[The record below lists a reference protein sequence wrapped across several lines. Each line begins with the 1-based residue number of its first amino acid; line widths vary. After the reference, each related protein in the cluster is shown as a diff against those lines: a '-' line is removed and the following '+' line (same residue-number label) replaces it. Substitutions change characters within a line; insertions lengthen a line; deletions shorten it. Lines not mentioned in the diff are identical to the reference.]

1 MALPE
6 FHVMQPHSLD
16 AALAARRADPSSR
29 FIAGGTD
36 LIPNLRRGLA
46 APASLIDVRCIP
58 ELRSITRSPE
68 GLALGAAVTLA
79 ELIDDG
85 AIAKA
90 FPALVAAAAAVAAPA
105 LREAGTL
112 GGNIC
117 LDTRCMFYNESAWWR
132 AANAFC
138 LKREGDRC
146 HVAPGGTRCY
156 AAYSGDLAAPL
167 LVYGAVA
174 EIAGADGS
182 RRIPLA
188 DLFADD
194 GAAHLRLSPDELLV
208 AVHLPAHPWPAAY
221 AKARQRGSI
230 DFPLAGV
237 ALALLAENGIVRGL
251 RVALTGVGSCPILLE
266 ETAALAGAPLDAGAL
281 DLLGKDVQKAVTP
294 MRTTSATPLY
304 RRRVAAAFATRLATE
319 LYNRS
324 GPLALSR

>member
-1 MALPE
+1 MTLPE
-6 FHVMQPHSLD
+6 FRVMQPDSVD
-16 AALAARRADPSSR
+16 AALAARRADPSSC

-46 APASLIDVRCIP
+46 APASLIDLRGIP
-58 ELRSITRSPE
+58 ELRRITRSSE

-79 ELIDDG
+79 ELIDDD
-85 AIAKA
+85 AIGKA
-90 FPALVAAAAAVAAPA
+90 YPALVAAAAAVAAPA

-117 LDTRCMFYNESAWWR
+117 LDTRCQFYNESAWWR
-132 AANAFC
+132 AANDFC

-167 LVYGAVA
+167 LVYGALA
-174 EIAGADGS
+174 EIAGASGT

-188 DLFADD
+188 ELFADD
-194 GAAHLRLSPDELLV
+194 GAAHMRLSPDELLV
-208 AVHLPAHPWPAAY
+208 AVHVPAHPWPAAY

-237 ALALLAENGIVRGL
+237 AVALLAADGIVRGL
-251 RVALTGVGSCPILLE
+251 RVALTGVASRPILLE
-266 ETAALAGAPLDAGAL
+266 ETTSLGGAALDAGAL
-281 DLLGKDVQKAVTP
+281 ERLGKSVQKAVTP
-294 MRTTSATPLY
+294 MRTTSAAPLY
-304 RRRVAAAFATRLATE
+304 RRRVAAVFATRLATE
-319 LYNRS
+319 LLHRGAS
-324 GPLALSR
+324 HPCV